1 MTSQPPV
8 GPTPAGG
15 QLSSATE
22 RSVSIL
28 AHLSALI
35 AAVLSAGWL
44 SIVGPLLVWV
54 FYKDRSAIA
63 RQAAVG
69 AFNFDLA
76 VWLLIIIGWVC
87 IFTVVLFPIGI
98 IVWVV
103 AGVAAL
109 FCHIRGAIRA
119 SSGEAYSY
127 PFSIP
132 VLH

>member
-35 AAVLSAGWL
+35 AAVVSAGWL

-63 RQAAVG
+63 RQAAAG
-69 AFNFDLA
+69 AFNFNLA
-76 VWLLIIIGWVC
+76 VWLLIIVGWVC
-87 IFTVVLFPIGI
+87 IFTVVLFPVGI

-109 FCHIRGAIRA
+109 FCHIKGAIRA
-119 SSGEAYSY
+119 SNGEAYAY